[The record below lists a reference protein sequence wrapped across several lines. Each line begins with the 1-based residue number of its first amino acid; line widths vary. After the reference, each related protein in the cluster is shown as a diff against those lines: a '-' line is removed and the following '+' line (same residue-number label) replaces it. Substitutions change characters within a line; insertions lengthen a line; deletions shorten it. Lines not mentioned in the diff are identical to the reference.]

1 MPPKRVRYSIGR
13 ILFLLIVGFMTFCF
27 LLTHVT
33 LQWIR
38 SSSWRD
44 IPAIVWWYSS
54 IIVGFTLFFL
64 FLIALL
70 FIFMRKF
77 ALTGGV

>member
-1 MPPKRVRYSIGR
+1 MDKRIGR

-33 LQWIR
+33 LEWIR
-38 SSSWRD
+38 HSTWRD

-54 IIVGFTLFFL
+54 IIVGFTLFVL

-70 FIFMRKF
+70 FVFIERGAQK
-77 ALTGGV
+77 TPN